1 MGIRI
6 IDILLYFNNSKKLL
20 TQVLS
25 CEFCE
30 IFKKNF
36 FTEHF
41 RTAGSETVTRN
52 SLGN

>member
-20 TQVLS
+20 TQVFS

-30 IFKKNF
+30 IFKNNLF
-36 FTEHF
+36 IEHF
-41 RTAGSETVTRN
+41 RTAGSETVTGK